1 MGKDKLWRF
10 SEIQRFPN
18 VTEAPFSETFPQK
31 GKWKEEIFKNE
42 KPIVLELG
50 CGKGEY
56 AVGLGKMFP
65 EKNFLGIDIKGNRIY
80 IGAKEAL
87 ENKMDNVQFLRT
99 RIDFIENFFEEDEI
113 DEIWLTFSDPQPK
126 KPRKRLTSPLFIG
139 RYRKFLKKNGLVH
152 VKTDSD
158 ILFEYTEEQIKEEGY
173 KCHALTWDLYG
184 PFQNKLTDKEK
195 EIFKIK
201 THYEE
206 LFTSKGSVIKYCCF
220 EI

>member
-18 VTEAPFSETFPQK
+18 VTEAPFSETFLQK

-56 AVGLGKMFP
+56 AVGLGQMFP

-87 ENKMDNVQFLRT
+87 ENNMDNVQFLRT

-184 PFQNKLTDKEK
+184 SFQEKLADKEK
-195 EIFKIK
+195 EIFNIK

>member
-10 SEIQRFPN
+10 SEIQRFSN
-18 VTEAPFSETFPQK
+18 VTEAPFSESFPQK

-87 ENKMDNVQFLRT
+87 ENNMDNVQFLRT

-184 PFQNKLTDKEK
+184 SFQNKLTDKEK

>member
-31 GKWKEEIFKNE
+31 GKWTEEIFKNE

-87 ENKMDNVQFLRT
+87 ENNMDNVQFLRT

-152 VKTDSD
+152 VKTDSH

-184 PFQNKLTDKEK
+184 SFQNKLTDKEK

>member
-10 SEIQRFPN
+10 SEIKRFTN

-31 GKWKEEIFKNE
+31 GKWKEEIFKND

-56 AVGLGKMFP
+56 AVGLGEMFP

-80 IGAKEAL
+80 IGAKKAL
-87 ENKMDNVQFLRT
+87 EKKMDNVQFLRT
-99 RIDFIENFFEEDEI
+99 RVDFIENFFEEGEI

-126 KPRKRLTSPLFIG
+126 KPRKRLTSPLFIS
-139 RYRKFLKKNGLVH
+139 RYKNFLKKNGLIH

-184 PFQNKLTDKEK
+184 SFQNKLTNSEK
-195 EIFKIK
+195 EIFNIK

-206 LFTSKGSVIKYCCF
+206 LFASKGSIIKYCCF

>member
-10 SEIQRFPN
+10 SEVKRFSN
-18 VTEAPFSETFPQK
+18 VTESPLMEPFAQK
-31 GKWKEEIFKNE
+31 GKWKQEIFKND

-56 AVGLGKMFP
+56 AVGLAKMFP
-65 EKNFLGIDIKGNRIY
+65 EKNFIGVDIKGNRIY

-87 ENKMDNVQFLRT
+87 DNKMENVHFLRT
-99 RIDFIENFFEEDEI
+99 RIDFIENFFETDEI

-139 RYRKFLKKNGLVH
+139 RYRKFLKKQGLVH

-158 ILFEYTEEQIKEEGY
+158 VLFEYTEEQIRDEGY
-173 KCHALTWDLYG
+173 KCHKLTWELYG
-184 PFQNKLTDKEK
+184 DFHKGLSETEK
-195 EIFKIK
+195 EMFQIK

-206 LFTSKGSVIKYCCF
+206 LFAGKGSVIKYCCF

>member
-31 GKWKEEIFKNE
+31 GKWKEEIFKND

-56 AVGLGKMFP
+56 AVGLGEMFP

-80 IGAKEAL
+80 IGAKKAL
-87 ENKMDNVQFLRT
+87 EKKMDNVQFLRT
-99 RIDFIENFFEEDEI
+99 RVDFIENFFEEGEI

-126 KPRKRLTSPLFIG
+126 KPRKRLTSPLFIS
-139 RYRKFLKKNGLVH
+139 RYKNFLKKNGLIH

-184 PFQNKLTDKEK
+184 SFQNKLTDSEK
-195 EIFKIK
+195 EIFNIK

-206 LFTSKGSVIKYCCF
+206 LFASKGSIIKYCCF

>member
-10 SEIQRFPN
+10 SEIQSFPN

-56 AVGLGKMFP
+56 AVGLGQMFP

-87 ENKMDNVQFLRT
+87 ENNMDNVQFLRT

-184 PFQNKLTDKEK
+184 SFQEKLADKEK
-195 EIFKIK
+195 EIFNIK